1 MEGNDYNFSD
11 ERDIEKIK
19 VQPNESEYCPHNGKK
34 RNNSL
39 RTFKELVEDFTP
51 LDFIVDGL
59 LPDAGWSLLV
69 GLPGIGKSTFAI
81 QLCAA
86 LHEGLDFLGM
96 TTRQRKCLYIQADT
110 PTSIFREQVRKIAP
124 DSAAWTLIDVPN
136 AVLDSSPYI
145 DILHGIIR
153 YVKPGFMV
161 FDALNSLTAKDINTK
176 ASLLAISIMDSLA
189 KVHGKSIPWMLLH
202 HPTKNSASRGVNSAS
217 GFGGIAASCAQH
229 FSLMG
234 NRLKIEKGKLSAK
247 RSLNLMKDPMGLWY
261 REEGDDDNELS
272 GMHLRR

>member
-1 MEGNDYNFSD
+1 MALNNYNNLND
-11 ERDIEKIK
+11 ERDINSIKTTLSEK
-19 VQPNESEYCPHNGKK
+19 KK
-34 RNNSL
+34 QSPL
-39 RTFKELVEDFTP
+39 RTFKELVEEFIP

-86 LHEGLDFLGM
+86 LHEGLNFLGM
-96 TTRQRKCLYIQADT
+96 ETRQRRCLYVQADT

-124 DSAAWTLIDVPN
+124 DSSALTLIDVPN
-136 AVLDSSPYI
+136 AVLDSSIYI

-153 YVKPGFMV
+153 YVKPGFLV

-176 ASLLAISIMDSLA
+176 QSLLAIAVMDDLA
-189 KVHGKSIPWMLLH
+189 RVNGKRIPWMLLH

-217 GFGGIAASCAQH
+217 GFGGISASCSQH
-229 FSLMG
+229 FSLLS

-247 RSLNLMKDPMGLWY
+247 RNIELLKDAEGIWY
-261 REEGDDDNELS
+261 RDDSYGDDELN
-272 GMHLRR
+272 MPLRR